1 MSDPPLNKDNLTA
14 AWKAD
19 FAGLEQKQRT
29 DSQARAVAHM
39 DEDMAWTWLLVVEK
53 VSSQ

>member
-1 MSDPPLNKDNLTA
+1 MSDLPLSKDNLTA

-19 FAGLEQKQRT
+19 FAELEQKQRT
-29 DSQARAVAHM
+29 HSKARAVAHM

-53 VSSQ
+53 VSS